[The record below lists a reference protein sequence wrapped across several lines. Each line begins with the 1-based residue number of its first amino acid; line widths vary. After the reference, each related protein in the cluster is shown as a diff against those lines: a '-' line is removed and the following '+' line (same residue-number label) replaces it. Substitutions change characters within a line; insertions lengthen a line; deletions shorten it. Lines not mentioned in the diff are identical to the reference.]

1 MDRFLLQVY
10 SDDMKLVDKT
20 QIPGGGMTYDDS
32 QAWKDVSQHFPNMT
46 IYYIYLLKK
55 GPTWSPDETPE
66 IEALQEAHLANM
78 RRLGEL
84 GKLVLN
90 GPLLDSFATSGEI
103 RGIGVL
109 KTSSLAEAQELIGTD
124 PMVKA
129 GRLIFELHTW
139 MVKKNILP

>member
-1 MDRFLLQVY
+1 MV
-10 SDDMKLVDKT
+10 
-20 QIPGGGMTYDDS
+20 YDDA
-32 QAWKDVSQHFPNMT
+32 QAWKDVGEHLPHMT
-46 IYYIYLLKK
+46 IYYLYLLKK

-78 RRLGEL
+78 RRLGDM

-109 KTSSLAEAQELIGTD
+109 KTGSLAEAQELISTD
-124 PMVKA
+124 PMVKV